1 VKLKG
6 EVSHFFYQTAK
17 IGDVVESLLPV
28 GDFTF
33 VPNRNAVNQYV
44 MVAGGSGIT
53 PLYSMIIQMIQFEP
67 KSKVTLLYANRN
79 EENIIFKKELHQLV
93 NLYPQFE
100 YIDFVSGNKRI
111 EKKDLAKAPNT
122 QYFICGPDALKDGI
136 SQKLH
141 ELNVSKEHIHIEHFA
156 DGYKPWFGIF

>member
-6 EVSHFFYQTAK
+6 EVSHYFYHTAK

-33 VPNRNAVNQYV
+33 TPNAKAANQYV

-53 PLYSMIIQMIQFEP
+53 PLYSMLIQMLQFEP
-67 KSKVTLLYANRN
+67 NSKVTLLYANRK
-79 EENIIFKKELHQLV
+79 EENIIFKKELNQLV

-100 YIDFVSGNKRI
+100 YIDFISGKSRI

-136 SQKLH
+136 GQNLQ
-141 ELNVSKEHIHIEHFA
+141 ELNVSKANIHIEHFA